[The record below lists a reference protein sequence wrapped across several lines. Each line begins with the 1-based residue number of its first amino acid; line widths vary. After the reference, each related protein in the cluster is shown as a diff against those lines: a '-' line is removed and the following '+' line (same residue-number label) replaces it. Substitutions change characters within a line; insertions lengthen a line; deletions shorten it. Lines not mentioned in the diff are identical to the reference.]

1 MFITLYLMK
10 KMYICKK
17 YSMKRILTIIRNYR
31 DRCLRE
37 RCVKYVVKSKQNNC
51 SISQE
56 AIYLYRFIKGID
68 C

>member
-1 MFITLYLMK
+1 
-10 KMYICKK
+10 
-17 YSMKRILTIIRNYR
+17 MKRILAIIQNYR
-31 DRCLRE
+31 DRRLRE
-37 RCVKYVVKSKQNNC
+37 RCVKYAVKSKQNNY

>member
-1 MFITLYLMK
+1 MK
-10 KMYICKK
+10 K
-17 YSMKRILTIIRNYR
+17 ILTLIRQYR
-31 DRCLRE
+31 DRRLRE
-37 RCVKYVVKSKQNNC
+37 RCIKYAVKSKQSEN